1 MYCKNCGQEIR
12 NEAVVCVHCGC
23 SVEKKEPLTED
34 KISAA
39 IVILSLIIPL
49 VGIIMGIINICKS
62 KFRSGG
68 IYLAIAIIM
77 CIFNTIFL
85 FSDLLFY

>member
-12 NEAVVCVHCGC
+12 NEAVICVHCGC

-49 VGIIMGIINICKS
+49 VGIIMGIVNFCKG

-68 IYLAIAIIM
+68 IYLAIGIISW
-77 CIFNTIFL
+77 IFNIIIIDSF
-85 FSDLLFY
+85 